1 MEGNSSSSSGERLE
15 VLVDDGVAGGVSAVV
30 DSRTGL
36 FIRAHGVVFS
46 TSAIISAIRIAHT
59 STRAHEHTN
68 AHPCPRIGRGTW
80 QRRRVIHTLT
90 DTANPEL
97 DSTRPKAV
105 HGRRSLPAGPC
116 RIVLVY
122 HYLPCRCPP
131 SSVVSG
137 SYWELVLRIITCP

>member
-59 STRAHEHTN
+59 STQMHIHVRGLAGAHGKDGE
-68 AHPCPRIGRGTW
+68 
-80 QRRRVIHTLT
+80 
-90 DTANPEL
+90 
-97 DSTRPKAV
+97 
-105 HGRRSLPAGPC
+105 
-116 RIVLVY
+116 
-122 HYLPCRCPP
+122 
-131 SSVVSG
+131 
-137 SYWELVLRIITCP
+137 

>member
-59 STRAHEHTN
+59 STRAHKCTSMSEDWQGHMAKTASNSHTN
-68 AHPCPRIGRGTW
+68 RHK
-80 QRRRVIHTLT
+80 
-90 DTANPEL
+90 NPEL
-97 DSTRPKAV
+97 DSTRAKAV